1 MATRTVMGDNAT
13 PHDPWTLVKTIHG
26 LNADEVI
33 SSFQKSIRRGLLEN
47 AVLLAYEMSIT
58 SAELEE
64 HLWTRL
70 MVISVEDVGN
80 GSFMEPVIVDA
91 LYRMHQRYPRGAGDR
106 FLFATHAIR
115 LLATGQKDRITDEMV
130 NWAKLEVD
138 IRGDTARKSRRS
150 LTTCIPGA
158 ARRWVAAW
166 SISSRKARAS
176 PMSGRGATRPIANEY
191 WRPSRPGN

>member
-1 MATRTVMGDNAT
+1 MVGNAP
-13 PHDPWTLVKTIHG
+13 PHDPWSLVKTIHG

-33 SSFQKSIRRGLLEN
+33 SSLQKSIRRGFLEN
-47 AVLLAYEMSIT
+47 AVLLAYEMSST

-64 HLWTRL
+64 HLWARL

-115 LLATGQKDRITDEMV
+115 LLATGEKDRITDEMV

-138 IRGDTARKSRRS
+138 IRGTRPEIPEVAYDMHTRR
-150 LTTCIPGA
+150 GQE
-158 ARRWVAAW
+158 
-166 SISSRKARAS
+166 
-176 PMSGRGATRPIANEY
+176 MGRGLEHFLREGARVANE
-191 WRPSRPGN
+191 RPGRDTTYRERILAAVEAGELK